1 MKEGTPYLRVSAFEG
16 DETLNMQVAA
26 VFIDLLYMLPKR
38 GVSSLRDSSDGLL
51 TLASAFPY
59 RCRKAAKVDW
69 V

>member
-16 DETLNMQVAA
+16 DETLNPQVAA
-26 VFIDLLYMLPKR
+26 VFIDLLYMLPKH
-38 GVSSLRDSSDGLL
+38 GVSSLDRLSDGLL

-59 RCRKAAKVDW
+59 KCRKAAKVDW